1 MSRAP
6 KAFQLAGATAP
17 TAGSA
22 LAPAGTG
29 KTATGPLRTGFTW
42 RQTAAERDALD
53 DLVKAISRRVGR
65 SVDKAAVLAELVTLA
80 GADAAVFDIVADS
93 LQR

>member
-1 MSRAP
+1 VSKTP
-6 KAFQLAGATAP
+6 KAFQLAGSTAP
-17 TAGSA
+17 TAGRG

-29 KTATGPLRTGFTW
+29 KTTASPLRTGFTW
-42 RQTAAERDALD
+42 RQTADERDALD

-65 SVDKAAVLAELVTLA
+65 SVDKAAVLAELVEVA
-80 GADAAVFDIVADS
+80 NADAEVFDRVADS

>member
-1 MSRAP
+1 MSKPP
-6 KAFQLAGATAP
+6 KTFQLAGATAP
-17 TAGSA
+17 TAGTA

-42 RQTAAERDALD
+42 RQTAHERDALD
-53 DLVKAISRRVGR
+53 DLAKTISRRIGR
-65 SVDKAAVLAELVTLA
+65 SVDKAAVLAELV
-80 GADAAVFDIVADS
+80 DVAASNPEVFDRVADS